1 MRCGACEFEF
11 DDAEPQCPACGE
23 ASGTEKTLARASD
36 SAEII
41 DGKWAVEKK
50 LGAGGMG
57 SVFLCRDLELG
68 RRVAIKMMSAAFID
82 NAELVNRFEREARM
96 MARLDHP
103 NLVPV
108 YAVGRREKTPFIVMK
123 YLEGRTLGEVL
134 DEKHRLSGAEL
145 LSVVKQLCEGLQFV
159 HDQKVVHRDLKP
171 ANVFV
176 SPTGHV
182 TLLDLG
188 VAHDTEN
195 RLTRTGMLVGT
206 PRYMAPEQILGK
218 PVSAASD
225 LYSLAALTFE
235 LMTGRTVFDAE
246 TDYELMRAH
255 VDTPAP
261 DAATIVALPPAVND
275 VLQRGLAKRPEER
288 FGSVREFY
296 AALETAWNSGP
307 PVLKSGPSTLPPAH
321 VPSRATPAP
330 MDDAALL
337 LAPRS
342 RAPAIIVGLLGVTA
356 VVLAVWLG
364 VAWMNRE
371 TPPSPPVVTQQAPVP
386 VAKVEPVVERVAPE
400 PTPTPTPEPTPV
412 AAVEPAPVQKPE
424 PVVTPRKPVATTAQ
438 VTFVAK
444 VNGGPAPAFVDLDG
458 ERQKQ
463 TPFVKTLK
471 AGKHTVVFFREGAP
485 SVKREIEVVA
495 GKDQKVLVEMAK

>member
-1 MRCGACEFEF
+1 MKCGACEFEF

-23 ASGTEKTLARASD
+23 ASGTEKTVARASD

-195 RLTRTGMLVGT
+195 RLTRTGMMVGT

-225 LYSLAALTFE
+225 LYSLGFSAYDLMCGPNFEELFPGLNAKGRNQQVAWMMWHAAPDRRLPEVGRVLEGVPPDLAKVVQKLTQKDQALRYKTADEALSDLQVDLKLVGGQTGDVVAEDAGGDGKRRTSMAAAALGVSV
-235 LMTGRTVFDAE
+235 LM
-246 TDYELMRAH
+246 
-255 VDTPAP
+255 
-261 DAATIVALPPAVND
+261 
-275 VLQRGLAKRPEER
+275 
-288 FGSVREFY
+288 S
-296 AALETAWNSGP
+296 
-307 PVLKSGPSTLPPAH
+307 
-321 VPSRATPAP
+321 
-330 MDDAALL
+330 AALL
-337 LAPRS
+337 F
-342 RAPAIIVGLLGVTA
+342 
-356 VVLAVWLG
+356 W
-364 VAWMNRE
+364 
-371 TPPSPPVVTQQAPVP
+371 PSGKPGPV
-386 VAKVEPVVERVAPE
+386 
-400 PTPTPTPEPTPV
+400 
-412 AAVEPAPVQKPE
+412 
-424 PVVTPRKPVATTAQ
+424 
-438 VTFVAK
+438 
-444 VNGGPAPAFVDLDG
+444 
-458 ERQKQ
+458 
-463 TPFVKTLK
+463 
-471 AGKHTVVFFREGAP
+471 
-485 SVKREIEVVA
+485 
-495 GKDQKVLVEMAK
+495 